1 VDAADKTGSI
11 LVSGSIDSMDAWV
24 EGSLLTGLTVC
35 ALTQAVLMLIHA
47 GEHRR
52 FHAARARAP
61 LPAGSS
67 LPARVFVP
75 CKGCETDLEANL
87 AALFQQ
93 DYPDYELCFVVES
106 VDDPAVPLIERLR
119 RENPRIPS
127 TLVVAGLAEGCG
139 QKVHNLQKA
148 TAQLPDETRVLAF
161 VDSDARPNPSFLRR
175 LVDRLE
181 SGKHAIATG
190 YRWHLPARRT
200 VVNLLHASANNWL
213 STLTSSHSL
222 NLVWGG
228 AWAIRRETFD
238 RLDLPWAWNGALSD
252 DLVLSRHLRDAG
264 LRVAYEP
271 HCLVASPLETSW
283 AGTFEFLR
291 RQYLVTRVCAPV
303 WWTWGVLAACL
314 SLSIP
319 ALSLVL
325 TGRLLQT
332 GGYWQVALGVGVT
345 HYLVTACRLGVGMSA
360 VGGFIP
366 RERDAARSIEP
377 VCRLIVWAWPVITLI
392 HLVGLGLSSV
402 GRTLKWRGI
411 RYRLVGP
418 QQTTILSR
426 PATPAST
433 AGISVPAPHWQSVPG
448 AVRGAR

>member
-1 VDAADKTGSI
+1 
-11 LVSGSIDSMDAWV
+11 MHAWV
-24 EGSLLTGLTVC
+24 EGSLLMGLAVG
-35 ALTQAVLMLIHA
+35 ALAQAVLMLIHA
-47 GEHRR
+47 CEHRR

-61 LPAGSS
+61 LATGSVVPAQ
-67 LPARVFVP
+67 VFVP
-75 CKGCETDLEANL
+75 CKGSETELEANL

-93 DYPDYELCFVVES
+93 DHPDYSLCFIVES
-106 VDDPAVPLIERLR
+106 ADDPAVPVIERLR
-119 RENPRIPS
+119 HAYHQIPS
-127 TLVVAGLAEGCG
+127 QLIVAGLADGCG

-148 TAQLPDETRVLAF
+148 TAQLPAETRVLAF
-161 VDSDARPNPSFLRR
+161 VDSDARPGPSFLRR

-238 RLDLPWAWNGALSD
+238 RLDLPRAWNGALSD
-252 DLVLSRHLRDAG
+252 DLVLSRHLRDEG

-314 SLSIP
+314 SLAIP
-319 ALSLVL
+319 ASSLIL
-325 TGRLLQT
+325 AGYLAQT
-332 GGYWQVALGVGVT
+332 GGYWPVALGVGVA
-345 HYLVTACRLGVGMSA
+345 HYLVTAWRLGLGMRA
-360 VGGFIP
+360 VADFIP
-366 RERDAARSIEP
+366 KERDAARSIEP

-392 HLVGLGLSSV
+392 HLAGLGLSSV

-426 PATPAST
+426 PEAATP
-433 AGISVPAPHWQSVPG
+433 SVTPATPSIPAPHWQTVSE
-448 AVRGAR
+448 AVRRTR